1 MHEEI
6 SIVEGNGMKFTRI
19 LPKKIAIAWHEY
31 KINRLRTE
39 YEYYK
44 ARVFVLRQM
53 LDEESKL

>member
-1 MHEEI
+1 
-6 SIVEGNGMKFTRI
+6 MKFTRI
-19 LPKKIAIAWHEY
+19 LPKKIAIAWYEY

-39 YEYYK
+39 YEYYQ